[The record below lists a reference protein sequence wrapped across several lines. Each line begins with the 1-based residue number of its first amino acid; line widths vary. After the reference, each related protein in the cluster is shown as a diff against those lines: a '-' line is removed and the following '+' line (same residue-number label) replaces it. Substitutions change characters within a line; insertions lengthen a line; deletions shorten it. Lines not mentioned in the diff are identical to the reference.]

1 MPRISASLRNSLL
14 AGAAAVAVATAAP
27 HPSRAQ
33 MAVTCVNCSTVA
45 TQLLQWA
52 KQVAQYEAQ
61 LQQLQYEINSYINL
75 VTNTLNLPNEVW
87 AMAESDVNRV
97 RNLTNQASLMT
108 GNIGTTIGNLN
119 NPAGYAPQ
127 LAAFAANWPQQLTT
141 WNNTVGNA
149 YQNLGQVLQLQ
160 GTQQA
165 SDLSVLTA
173 LQNQNPAGRL
183 QALQIAHELAM
194 AEAKE
199 LHEMDVT
206 MTAASQAQQ
215 TTNAIRAEKE
225 AVEDAAWQRMLQ
237 FTPLPTTGQSFS
249 VSPP

>member
-1 MPRISASLRNSLL
+1 MLRISASLRNSLL
-14 AGAAAVAVATAAP
+14 AGAAAVAMTVAAP
-27 HPSRAQ
+27 QPSRAQ
-33 MAVTCVNCSTVA
+33 MATYCVNCNTI
-45 TQLLQWA
+45 TQSLVSFA
-52 KQVAQYEAQ
+52 KQAAQYEAQ

-97 RNLTNQASLMT
+97 RNLTNQASLLT
-108 GNIGTTIGNLN
+108 GSIGTTIGNLN
-119 NPAGYAPQ
+119 NPAGYTPR
-127 LAAFAANWPQQLTT
+127 LAAFAGNWPQQLTT

-173 LQNQNPAGRL
+173 LQNQNPTGRL

-206 MTAASQAQQ
+206 MTAAAQAQQ
-215 TTNAIRAEKE
+215 TTNATRAERE
-225 AVEDAAWQRMLQ
+225 AVEDAAWQQMLQ
-237 FTPLPTTGQSFS
+237 FTPLPATGQSFS
-249 VSPP
+249 VSQP

>member
-1 MPRISASLRNSLL
+1 MPRISVSLRNSLL

-87 AMAESDVNRV
+87 TMAESDVNRV
-97 RNLTNQASLMT
+97 RNLTNQASLLT
-108 GNIGTTIGNLN
+108 GSIGTTIGNLN
-119 NPAGYAPQ
+119 NPAGYTPQ

-160 GTQQA
+160 STQQA

-206 MTAASQAQQ
+206 MTAASQTQQ

-249 VSPP
+249 VSQP